1 MIHLYKSLYLL
12 PPHSSNT
19 IELINEKNREIISTS
34 SASHILENLLN
45 KNISMRLQGGMDFF
59 YECLKFHWTNI
70 LQDSSTNNLDY
81 LIKSLSIDLQLKRM
95 APVSRPSWDMVTIS
109 EKTFVIKPEFL
120 SFENILASYLMWPDL
135 VMPVIK
141 KKLEYFCWEQII
153 QEISVIRQEV
163 NLLVYNHKINR
174 FLPSEFQIDHNE
186 DIEIQLYNNPFL
198 SWLFDSEYRFSN
210 IEYFKRSIDL
220 VPITHFYDS
229 WMLVR
234 AFSDNEKVDHSF
246 DNLKW
251 ITEAIKKGD
260 WIALLNANLQ
270 RNFGCVYLDNTMIEK
285 GNQVWASALLRDHAK
300 GTLETAKR
308 LCLKPELFKVLKP

>member
-1 MIHLYKSLYLL
+1 
-12 PPHSSNT
+12 
-19 IELINEKNREIISTS
+19 
-34 SASHILENLLN
+34 
-45 KNISMRLQGGMDFF
+45 
-59 YECLKFHWTNI
+59 
-70 LQDSSTNNLDY
+70 
-81 LIKSLSIDLQLKRM
+81 
-95 APVSRPSWDMVTIS
+95 
-109 EKTFVIKPEFL
+109 
-120 SFENILASYLMWPDL
+120 
-135 VMPVIK
+135 MPVIK

-163 NLLVYNHKINR
+163 NLLIYNHKINR

-186 DIEIQLYNNPFL
+186 DIEIQIYNNPFL

-229 WMLVR
+229 WMLAR

-260 WIALLNANLQ
+260 WISLLNANLQ

-285 GNQVWASALLRDHAK
+285 GNQVLASALLRDHAK